1 MVYRASHAMLRRPT
15 AVKLLPPSKAG
26 EQAIA
31 RFEREVR
38 LTARLTHPN
47 TVTVYDYGRTPDGI
61 FYYAMELL
69 DGATLEEIVEHEGAQ
84 PASRVLHV
92 LLAMAGALA
101 EAHDIGLIHR
111 DLKPANVMLC
121 RRGGELDVPKLL
133 DFGLVKDLEAGQTLS
148 LTSTNTITGTP
159 LYMAP
164 ESITSPGTVDA
175 RSDLYALGAVG
186 YYMLTGTHVFDGE
199 SVVEVCSHH
208 LRTEPE
214 PPEKRLG
221 APVAQDLAKVLL
233 DCLAKRPEDRPQSA
247 LALKARI
254 CACSEARAWSPAM
267 ARDWWKTRGAGLM
280 GKRSQREGSS
290 SERTIDVDLGRRTER
305 PGPMAR

>member
-1 MVYRASHAMLRRPT
+1 MLRRPT
-15 AVKLLPPSKAG
+15 AVKLLPPGKAG

-84 PASRVLHV
+84 PSSRVLHV

-101 EAHDIGLIHR
+101 EAHEIGLIHR

-214 PPEKRLG
+214 PPESRLG
-221 APVAQDLAKVLL
+221 EPVAEDLASVLL
-233 DCLAKRPEDRPQSA
+233 DCLAKRPEDRPQTA

-254 CACSEARAWSPAM
+254 CACSDARAWSPGM
-267 ARDWWKTRGAGLM
+267 ARDWWETRGVGLM
-280 GKRSQREGSS
+280 KKRSQREGSS